1 MIPSRADHPV
11 WDPVVRIAHW
21 SLAASIAGA
30 WFTRSGGGAWHERL
44 GYAALGLLLLRLI
57 WGGVGP
63 AYARFASFL
72 RSPAAT
78 ARYAASVMRGTDVRY
93 LGHNPLGG
101 WMIIAL
107 MLATAVAGITGWLY
121 TTDAYWG
128 DARME
133 RVHDAA
139 AVALLLLVALH
150 VAGVVFTSI
159 RLRENLVLAMIIGRK
174 RAPGERDVA

>member
-1 MIPSRADHPV
+1 MTHSRADHPV

-21 SLAASIAGA
+21 SLAASIASA
-30 WFTRSGGGAWHERL
+30 WFTRTGGGVWHERL
-44 GYAALGLLLLRLI
+44 GYAALGLLLLRLV
-57 WGGVGP
+57 WGCVGP

-78 ARYAASVMRGTDVRY
+78 ARYAASVMQRTDVRY

-101 WMIIAL
+101 WMIVAL
-107 MLATAVAGITGWLY
+107 MLATAVAAITGWLY

-128 DARME
+128 DAWME
-133 RVHDAA
+133 RIHETA

-159 RLRENLVLAMIIGRK
+159 RQRENLVLAMIIGRK